1 MGQGISLGSQ
11 RLSSCLAED
20 HLLIVRASLVPL
32 TTINTKSLRALPLR
46 KKHRFSFSFLNL
58 HSLSFIQQLQ
68 ICNIEDTYF
77 GEVKSNKD
85 FSHNLYFESAHRPPG
100 EFQNPR
106 TFTFKRPKETYGSTS
121 LLRNIRGC
129 FHSLCHLP
137 QCHRKLSDCRE
148 GHGSSS
154 PDLHSNATSTVP
166 SFLSLSI
173 SFLARE

>member
-1 MGQGISLGSQ
+1 MTSGVSEINHRTFALEETFSELLLFHLTDRKYAMGQGISLGSQ

-100 EFQNPR
+100 EF
-106 TFTFKRPKETYGSTS
+106 
-121 LLRNIRGC
+121 
-129 FHSLCHLP
+129 
-137 QCHRKLSDCRE
+137 
-148 GHGSSS
+148 
-154 PDLHSNATSTVP
+154 
-166 SFLSLSI
+166 
-173 SFLARE
+173 